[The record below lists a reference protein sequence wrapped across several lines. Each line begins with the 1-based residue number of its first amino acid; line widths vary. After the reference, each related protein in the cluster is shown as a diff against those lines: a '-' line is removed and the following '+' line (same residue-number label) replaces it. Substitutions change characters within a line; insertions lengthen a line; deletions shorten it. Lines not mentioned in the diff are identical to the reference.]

1 MKQTLQ
7 FCLLLFVCL
16 FLNPSCSKDEPVN
29 NNPACNFLGKWI
41 QHDNAGKPILDSDI
55 EFLANGD
62 YIGRNGNVVNK
73 WVGPDCI
80 NISIQKNGV
89 EIEKYVIVSLIDNVL
104 KVLDNN
110 HATTY
115 YKV

>member
-7 FCLLLFVCL
+7 SCL
-16 FLNPSCSKDEPVN
+16 FLLICLCIHPSCSKDEPVN

-115 YKV
+115 YKF